1 MVAERRAYAKQIDGD
16 LVDEIVRRKPMAG
29 ARQAGVRTG
38 GTTQSG
44 SLVKLWK
51 PAIS

>member
-1 MVAERRAYAKQIDGD
+1 
-16 LVDEIVRRKPMAG
+16 MASDQ
-29 ARQAGVRTG
+29 QAGVQTG
-38 GTTQSG
+38 GTTQLG

>member
-1 MVAERRAYAKQIDGD
+1 
-16 LVDEIVRRKPMAG
+16 MAG
-29 ARQAGVRTG
+29 GPQAGVPTG
-38 GTTQSG
+38 DATRLG

>member
-1 MVAERRAYAKQIDGD
+1 MAGRQHAEEPTG
-16 LVDEIVRRKPMAG
+16 G
-29 ARQAGVRTG
+29 ARQI
-38 GTTQSG
+38 G

>member
-1 MVAERRAYAKQIDGD
+1 MASGQQAE
-16 LVDEIVRRKPMAG
+16 
-29 ARQAGVRTG
+29 VRTDG
-38 GTTQSG
+38 ATQLG